1 MLGTVLNGP
10 ADSGKGEWQDV
21 CAGDGG
27 GPLMLPTRGTE
38 RWVIIG
44 SLEYNDYKILEF

>member
-1 MLGTVLNGP
+1 MLGTILNGP
-10 ADSGKGEWQDV
+10 ADSGNGEWQDV
-21 CAGDGG
+21 CKEDGG